1 MGICSAGEN
10 LELGGGTKDAPAP
23 APTKRWPDRRFREI
37 DHADCVIKL
46 IADRLLDPSEE
57 DDRAAIAS
65 THACFEFACPVG

>member
-1 MGICSAGEN
+1 M
-10 LELGGGTKDAPAP
+10 
-23 APTKRWPDRRFREI
+23 RRHRLRQSDGRIVVSVEI